1 MDSETPARMEKNMV
15 GYICS
20 YIIALIAVAAGVFCM
35 IYPFYHKIVCKM
47 PTTATVIDIQ
57 ERWSHDDDD
66 SSSHLVY
73 YPVFQYWANGE
84 MITIEHNVSP
94 SPYQVGDQVEMLYNA
109 DNPQQY
115 YIPDSA
121 GGNWAFLL
129 GGALFFVMG
138 LGFIILLTKTWLLPI
153 ILGK

>member
-1 MDSETPARMEKNMV
+1 
-15 GYICS
+15 
-20 YIIALIAVAAGVFCM
+20 
-35 IYPFYHKIVCKM
+35 M

-57 ERWSHDDDD
+57 ERWSRHSDDTRD
-66 SSSHLVY
+66 HLVY

-109 DNPQQY
+109 DDPQQY

-129 GGALFFVMG
+129 GGALFF
-138 LGFIILLTKTWLLPI
+138 
-153 ILGK
+153 

>member
-1 MDSETPARMEKNMV
+1 MA
-15 GYICS
+15 GYIC
-20 YIIALIAVAAGVFCM
+20 ALIISLFAVVAGIFCM
-35 IYPFYHKIVCKM
+35 LYPFYHKMVCKIS
-47 PTTATVIDIQ
+47 TTATVIDIR
-57 ERWSHDDDD
+57 EKWSRHSDGTRD
-66 SSSHLVY
+66 HLVY
-73 YPVFQYWANGE
+73 YPVFQYRANGE

-109 DNPQQY
+109 NNPQQY

>member
-1 MDSETPARMEKNMV
+1 MA

-20 YIIALIAVAAGVFCM
+20 YIIALIAVVAGVFFM

-66 SSSHLVY
+66 SSRHLVY

-109 DNPQQY
+109 NNPQQY
-115 YIPDSA
+115 
-121 GGNWAFLL
+121 
-129 GGALFFVMG
+129 
-138 LGFIILLTKTWLLPI
+138 
-153 ILGK
+153 

>member
-1 MDSETPARMEKNMV
+1 MAIRRDNRMA

-57 ERWSHDDDD
+57 ERWSRHSDDTRD
-66 SSSHLVY
+66 HLVY
-73 YPVFQYWANGE
+73 YPVFQYRANEE
-84 MITIEHNVSP
+84 MIVIEHNVSP
-94 SPYQVGDQVEMLYNA
+94 SPYQVGDQVEVLYNA

-115 YIPDSA
+115 YIPHSS
-121 GGNWAFLL
+121 GGNWVFLF
-129 GGALFFVMG
+129 GGAFFCLMG
-138 LGFIILLTKTWLLPI
+138 LGFTVLIVKVWLLPLI
-153 ILGK
+153 SGAR

>member
-1 MDSETPARMEKNMV
+1 MA

-57 ERWSHDDDD
+57 ERWSRHSDDTKD
-66 SSSHLVY
+66 HLVY
-73 YPVFQYWANGE
+73 YPVFQYRANGE

-109 DNPQQY
+109 DDPQQY

-129 GGALFFVMG
+129 GGALFF
-138 LGFIILLTKTWLLPI
+138 
-153 ILGK
+153 

>member
-1 MDSETPARMEKNMV
+1 MA

-20 YIIALIAVAAGVFCM
+20 YIMALFAVAAGLFCM
-35 IYPFYHKIVCKM
+35 IYPFYHKTVCKV

-57 ERWSHDDDD
+57 ERWRDDGDNG
-66 SSSHLVY
+66 SRHPVY

-84 MITIEHNVSP
+84 TITIEHNVSP
-94 SPYQVGDQVEMLYNA
+94 SPYQIGDRVEMLYNA
-109 DNPQQY
+109 DAPKQY
-115 YIPDSA
+115 YIPDMA

-129 GGALFFVMG
+129 GGTFFFLIG
-138 LGFIILLTKTWLLPI
+138 LGIIVLLTKTWLLPI

>member
-1 MDSETPARMEKNMV
+1 MA

-20 YIIALIAVAAGVFCM
+20 YIIALIAVAAGGFCM

-57 ERWSHDDDD
+57 ERWSRHSDDTRD
-66 SSSHLVY
+66 HLVY

-109 DNPQQY
+109 ELYSRFGRRKLGVSVRWGIVFFDGIRVCCIADKNMAVTNYFGKVMQVCTTEFLKNQTQY
-115 YIPDSA
+115 
-121 GGNWAFLL
+121 
-129 GGALFFVMG
+129 
-138 LGFIILLTKTWLLPI
+138 
-153 ILGK
+153 